1 MNKIGKWCL
10 SVLLAV
16 TMAMPVWAAQPADQ
30 VVYTQ
35 ISASETDNVGQTEET
50 DGLST
55 GETGTEETG
64 DFRPGIKETESSGD
78 HVSSGYG
85 ICEMYRFS
93 VDGGMEE
100 SEQLHSGWLLSI

>member
-16 TMAMPVWAAQPADQ
+16 TMVMPVWAAQPADQ
-30 VVYTQ
+30 AVYTQ

-50 DGLST
+50 GGLSA

-64 DFRPGIKETESSGD
+64 DFVVNEKEKTVNLTEAG
-78 HVSSGYG
+78 V
-85 ICEMYRFS
+85 RK
-93 VDGGMEE
+93 V
-100 SEQLHSGWLLSI
+100 EQFFHIDNLADAENLSLIHI